1 MFETY
6 NKLIEFAKSCNR
18 KKDDG
23 NYYERH
29 HIKPRH
35 MGGTNSKKNIVLLT
49 LAEHVEAHY
58 LLALENKDNQ
68 YYGSNLSSA
77 YIIFNSRSYIATS
90 AKRKAV
96 EDWLSSKEAQE
107 YTLKIKEEFIN
118 YLKTNS
124 ALKGKIFVVKNKK
137 RLLIERDK
145 LEEYLAK
152 GWANAIEEFKFIQI
166 KNQIPERKTLTWITK
181 HKNYIQ
187 QKGYK
192 IIDDCPI
199 CHKEFNNTSFA
210 CCEDHE
216 KEYLQI
222 LDGQYRQVKA
232 EQSKALW
239 TNSSYKESLSA
250 KLSAIHQK
258 RSRLIEQG
266 LIEKK
271 IWVKNIALNDSKQ
284 INKSELEDYKAKG
297 YELGRI
303 TEGFGTNRGQRWT
316 LTEEQIKNR
325 TESMRAARAIRM
337 QDKDFVEREH
347 KRRSEAQL
355 KASDK
360 KKAYWQNRVWTD
372 EDRKM
377 RSEATRLGK
386 LRAKEERI
394 KNGTQ
399 EDKCWICNDKG
410 ETLRIPLSTI
420 DEYLNNGW
428 KQGRSYYV
436 TSEDEPIHNID
447 ELNEKLPLISTSSR
461 IYFVCQKCSKT
472 FNRLYKEKGVF
483 QLYCRKDLH

>member
-1 MFETY
+1 MFKTY
-6 NKLIEFAKSCNR
+6 NELIEFAKSCSR
-18 KKDDG
+18 TKSDDT
-23 NYYERH
+23 YYELH
-29 HIKPRH
+29 HIIPRH
-35 MGGTNSKKNIVLLT
+35 MGGTDDNDNIVLLT

-58 LLALENKDNQ
+58 LLALENKDNEH
-68 YYGSNLSSA
+68 YSSNLSAA
-77 YIIFNSRSYIATS
+77 YLIFNCKKYKTNN
-90 AKRKAV
+90 KRLEV
-96 EDWLSSKEAQE
+96 IENWLASKEAQE
-107 YTLKIKEEFIN
+107 YTLKIKQEFIKH
-118 YLKTNS
+118 LKENNPN
-124 ALKGKIFVVKNKK
+124 KGKVYVIK
-137 RLLIERDK
+137 RVLVEKDE
-145 LEEYLAK
+145 LEDYIAQ
-152 GWANAIEEFKFIQI
+152 GWTNALNEFKFIQLN
-166 KNQIPERKTLTWITK
+166 NQKPERKSTIWIANNK
-181 HKNYIQ
+181 RNLD

-199 CHKEFNNTSFA
+199 CHKEFNGTSFA
-210 CCEDHE
+210 CCEEHE
-216 KEYLQI
+216 KEYLQ
-222 LDGQYRQVKA
+222 LLVEQRKKDRA
-232 EQSKALW
+232 EKVKALW
-239 TNSSYKESLSA
+239 ADDNYKKNAAAAISVRQQQRA
-250 KLSAIHQK
+250 KL
-258 RSRLIEQG
+258 REQG

-271 IWVKNIALNDSKQ
+271 VWVKNIALNNSKQ
-284 INKSELEDYKAKG
+284 INKSELEDYKTKG

-303 TEGFGTNRGQRWT
+303 TEGFGTNRGQHWT

-325 TESMRAARAIRM
+325 TASMKAARAIRM

-372 EDRKM
+372 EDRKL

-386 LRAKEERI
+386 LKAKEERI

-420 DEYLNNGW
+420 DNYLNNGW

-461 IYFVCQKCSKT
+461 IYFVCQKCNKT